1 MDNKKQTINCT
12 VSSCKFQT
20 EENKCDLSQITVKP
34 YQDCKTGKTDE
45 TICGD
50 YKCCD

>member
-1 MDNKKQTINCT
+1 M
-12 VSSCKFQT
+12 
-20 EENKCDLSQITVKP
+20 ENKCDLSQITVKP